1 MTLRHLRIFVA
12 VCTWGSITRAAEKLH
27 MAQPSVSLAIRE
39 LEEYYQLQLFDRI
52 SRKLYLTGDGERFL
66 KYASHITSLFDEMEN
81 SMEHWSDME
90 SMSIGSSITI
100 ANSLLCECLH
110 SYKLEYPKRQIQIL
124 IENSMILEES
134 IVSNQLDLALI
145 EGIPTHEH
153 IQKLS
158 FFKDELAVI
167 CARKHPLAEKQK
179 LCLQDIAQEPF
190 LLREKG
196 SGTREILDS
205 IMKVHDI
212 QLHPIWES
220 ASTRALVK
228 GVQFGFGI
236 SILPYQMV
244 KAELEAGIVTRLYLS
259 DVSFQRDYYIIY
271 HANKHLH
278 AGLMDF
284 IATCRRVCAKIQA
297 KE

>member
-167 CARKHPLAEKQK
+167 
-179 LCLQDIAQEPF
+179 
-190 LLREKG
+190 
-196 SGTREILDS
+196 
-205 IMKVHDI
+205 
-212 QLHPIWES
+212 
-220 ASTRALVK
+220 
-228 GVQFGFGI
+228 
-236 SILPYQMV
+236 
-244 KAELEAGIVTRLYLS
+244 
-259 DVSFQRDYYIIY
+259 
-271 HANKHLH
+271 
-278 AGLMDF
+278 
-284 IATCRRVCAKIQA
+284 
-297 KE
+297 